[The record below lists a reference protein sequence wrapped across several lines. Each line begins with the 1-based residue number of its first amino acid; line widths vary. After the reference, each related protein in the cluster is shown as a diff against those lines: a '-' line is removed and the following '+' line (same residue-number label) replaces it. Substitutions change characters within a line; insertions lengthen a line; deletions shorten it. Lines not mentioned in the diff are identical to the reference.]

1 MEERLLKAQQNTTSP
16 QKVDAQAREHAL
28 QTMAK
33 DLEAKFV
40 FVMGAAS
47 KAKKLP
53 HMSTIRK
60 QRGEGSQPDTTTTL
74 SPTPID
80 MLDILQAFSY
90 KLENLRNKIRQIEQ
104 VETST
109 TTTNTTKIVT
119 SVL

>member
-1 MEERLLKAQQNTTSP
+1 MKEMEARLLKSQQQTTSP
-16 QKVDAQAREHAL
+16 QTSNKVDAQAREHAL

-40 FVMGAAS
+40 FIMGAAS

-60 QRGEGSQPDTTTTL
+60 QRGEGSQPEQTENTNTL
-74 SPTPID
+74 SPTPVD

-90 KLENLRNKIRQIEQ
+90 KLENLRNKIR
-104 VETST
+104 
-109 TTTNTTKIVT
+109 
-119 SVL
+119 

>member
-1 MEERLLKAQQNTTSP
+1 MKEMEARLLKAQQNTTSP

-40 FVMGAAS
+40 FIMGAAS

-60 QRGEGSQPDTTTTL
+60 QRGEGSQPEQTDTTNTL
-74 SPTPID
+74 SPTPVD

-90 KLENLRNKIRQIEQ
+90 KLENLRNKIR
-104 VETST
+104 
-109 TTTNTTKIVT
+109 
-119 SVL
+119 